1 MVVVDIT
8 PSSRKEL
15 SFEWV
20 AKYNNG
26 TELLQFDNKEVE
38 HHLRDVDLKKVTEF
52 NLIGKGNLNKTL
64 SVDLV
69 TGLFKLN
76 NEVIKGVGKAI
87 SKDDVLETSL
97 GNKVRLIYYRRIQ
110 RDAQLNESNIDKL
123 AVIETGLR
131 QMYHFVGWE
140 AWVNNEYERHEV
152 AVTHQGNLYVPKLEK
167 TINLF

>member
-1 MVVVDIT
+1 MVVVTIK
-8 PSSRKEL
+8 PSLRKEL

-26 TELLQFDNKEVE
+26 TEIQQFDNIGIEYPFKNI
-38 HHLRDVDLKKVTEF
+38 DLKKVIGFT
-52 NLIGKGNLNKTL
+52 LIGKYNSNKTL
-64 SVDLV
+64 SVDLT

-76 NEVIKGVGKAI
+76 NELIKGVGKLI
-87 SKDDVLETSL
+87 SENDILETSL

-110 RDAQLNESNIDKL
+110 RDAQLNEDNIDKL

-152 AVTHQGNLYVPKLEK
+152 AVTHQGNLYIPKSEK